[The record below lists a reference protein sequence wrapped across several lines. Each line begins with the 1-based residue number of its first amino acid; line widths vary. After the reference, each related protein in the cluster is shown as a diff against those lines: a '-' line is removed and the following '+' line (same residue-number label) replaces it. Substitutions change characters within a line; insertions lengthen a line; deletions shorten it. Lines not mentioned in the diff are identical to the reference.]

1 VDRAGPS
8 GKAPRVKSVKVLD
21 RISVG
26 MDNGGT
32 SFLQDFRIIPMEI
45 KVNFLDKLRLEAKFD
60 DFTVIADQPIRYK
73 GDGSAPGPF
82 DYFLASS
89 ALCAAYFVKLYCD
102 TRNIPTE
109 NIRLSQNNIV
119 DPENRY
125 QQIFKIQVQLPEDI
139 SPNDRQGILRSIERC
154 TVKKVVQAGPE
165 FVIEEVKN
173 LDADAQTLLVLKPA
187 ADASTY
193 ILGKDLPL
201 EQTIANM
208 SGLLAGL
215 GIKIE
220 IASWRNIIPNV
231 WSLHIRDAHSPMCF
245 TNGKGST
252 KESALASALGEYI
265 ERLSNNHFYAGVFWG
280 EEIANAAFVH
290 YPSERW
296 FNPGPKDALPTEILD
311 EYCRKIYDPE
321 GELCSSHLVD
331 TNSGNVER
339 GICSLPYVRKSDG
352 AVIYFPINLIENL
365 FVSNGMSA
373 GNTLAEAQVQC
384 LSEIFERAVKRE
396 ILEGEITLPDVP
408 QEVLAKYP
416 SILAGIHGLE
426 EQGFPVLVKDASLGG
441 VYPVMCVT
449 LMNPRTGGVFA
460 SFGAHP
466 SLEVALE
473 RSLTELLQ
481 GRSLEGLNDLPPP
494 TFASEAV
501 TEPNNFVEHFIDSS
515 GIVSWRF
522 FSAQSDYDFV
532 EWDFSSQGENAN
544 AQEVTT
550 LFAILKDIGKEA
562 YVAVYDELGATAC
575 RILVPGYSEVYPIE
589 DLIWDNTNKALL
601 FRADIL
607 NLSCLN
613 DADLVALLERLENN
627 ELDEYG
633 DIATLIGIE
642 FDENTPWGQ
651 LTVLELKLLIRLA
664 LQQFDDAHELVGA
677 FLQYNDNTVERRLF
691 YQALNVVLE
700 VLLDDDLELD
710 DYLVNLRRMFGDT
723 RMDAVMGSVDGSVRF
738 YGLTPTNLNLDGL
751 DRHHRLIDSYRKLH
765 AARSGR
771 ASHS

>member
-1 VDRAGPS
+1 
-8 GKAPRVKSVKVLD
+8 
-21 RISVG
+21 
-26 MDNGGT
+26 
-32 SFLQDFRIIPMEI
+32 MEI

-89 ALCAAYFVKLYCD
+89 ALCAAYFVKLYCE
-102 TRNIPTE
+102 TRNISTE

-125 QQIFKIQVQLPEDI
+125 QQIFKIQVELPEDI
-139 SPNDRQGILRSIERC
+139 SASDRKGILRSIERC
-154 TVKKVVQAGPE
+154 SVKKVVQAGPD

-173 LDADAQTLLVLKPA
+173 LDADVQTLLTLNPA
-187 ADASTY
+187 SEASTY
-193 ILGKDLPL
+193 IVGKDLPL

-208 SGLLAGL
+208 TAVLAKL

-265 ERLSNNHFYAGVFWG
+265 ERLSNNHFYAGTFWG
-280 EEIANAAFVH
+280 EDIANAAFVH
-290 YPSERW
+290 YPNERW
-296 FNPGPKDALPTEILD
+296 FKPGNNDALPQEILD
-311 EYCRKIYDPE
+311 EYCLKIFNPE
-321 GELCSSHLVD
+321 GDLRGSHLID
-331 TNSGNVER
+331 TNSGNAQR
-339 GICSLPYVRKSDG
+339 GICSLPYVRHSDG
-352 AVIYFPINLIENL
+352 ETIYFPSNLVENL
-365 FVSNGMSA
+365 YVSNGMSA

-396 ILEGEITLPDVP
+396 ILEGEIALPDVP

-416 SILAGIHGLE
+416 DILAGIRGLE

-441 VYPVMCVT
+441 IYPVMCVT

-466 SLEVALE
+466 SLGVALE

-522 FSAQSDYDFV
+522 FSTKSDYDFV
-532 EWDFSSQGENAN
+532 EWDFSSHGENVN
-544 AQEVTT
+544 AQEAKT
-550 LFAILKDIGKEA
+550 LFGILKDLGKES
-562 YVAVYDELGATAC
+562 YVAVYDQLGAMAC

-601 FRADIL
+601 FRNDIL
-607 NLSCLN
+607 NLHRLDN
-613 DADLVALLERLENN
+613 ANLRALLERLENN

-651 LTVLELKLLIRLA
+651 LTVLELKLLINLA
-664 LQQFDDAHELVGA
+664 IKQFDEAHELVGA
-677 FLQYNDNTVERRLF
+677 FLQYNDNTVDRRLF
-691 YQALNVVLE
+691 YQALNAVLE
-700 VLLDDDLELD
+700 ILLANDLEID
-710 DYLVNLRRMFGDT
+710 NYIMNFRRMFGDE
-723 RMDAVMGSVDGSVRF
+723 RMDAVMGSVDGSTRF
-738 YGLTPTNLNLDGL
+738 YGLTPTNLRLEGL
-751 DRHHRLIDSYRKLH
+751 DRHHRMIDSFRKLH
-765 AARSGR
+765 TARSK
-771 ASHS
+771 ASA

>member
-1 VDRAGPS
+1 
-8 GKAPRVKSVKVLD
+8 
-21 RISVG
+21 
-26 MDNGGT
+26 
-32 SFLQDFRIIPMEI
+32 MEI

-102 TRNIPTE
+102 TRNISTE

-125 QQIFKIQVQLPEDI
+125 QQIFKIQVELPEDI
-139 SPNDRQGILRSIERC
+139 SANDRQGILRSIERC

-173 LDADAQTLLVLKPA
+173 LDADAQTLLTLMPA
-187 ADASTY
+187 SDTGTY
-193 ILGKDLPL
+193 IAGKDLPL

-208 SGLLAGL
+208 SSVLANL

-220 IASWRNIIPNV
+220 IASWRNLIPNV

-265 ERLSNNHFYAGVFWG
+265 ERLSNNHFYAGAFWG
-280 EEIANAAFVH
+280 EDIANASFVH
-290 YPSERW
+290 YPNERW
-296 FNPGPKDALPTEILD
+296 FKPGPKDSLPAEILD
-311 EYCRKIYDPE
+311 EYCLKIYNSD
-321 GELCSSHLVD
+321 GDLRGSHLID
-331 TNSGNVER
+331 TNSGNAER
-339 GICSLPYVRKSDG
+339 GICSLPYIRQSDG
-352 AVIYFPINLIENL
+352 ETVYFPSNLIENL

-384 LSEIFERAVKRE
+384 LSEIFERAVKRKIIESE
-396 ILEGEITLPDVP
+396 IALPDVP

-416 SILAGIHGLE
+416 GILEGIQSLE
-426 EQGFPVLVKDASLGG
+426 DQGFPVLVKDASLGG

-466 SLEVALE
+466 SLELALE

-481 GRSLEGLNDLPPP
+481 GRSFEGLNDLPPP

-522 FSAQSDYDFV
+522 FSAKSDYDFV
-532 EWDFSSQGENAN
+532 EWDFSGKGESSN
-544 AQEVTT
+544 AQEAAT
-550 LFAILKDIGKEA
+550 LFEILESLGKEA
-562 YVAVYDELGATAC
+562 YVAVYDQLGAIAC
-575 RILVPGYSEVYPIE
+575 RILVPGYSEIYPIE
-589 DLIWDNTNKALL
+589 DLIWDNTNKAIL

-607 NLSCLN
+607 NLSNLN
-613 DADLVALLERLENN
+613 NASLSALLERLENN
-627 ELDEYG
+627 ELDEHG

-651 LTVLELKLLIRLA
+651 LTVLELKLLIHLA
-664 LQQFDDAHELVGA
+664 LKQFEEAHELVGA
-677 FLQYNDNTVERRLF
+677 FLQYNDNTVDRKLF
-691 YQALNVVLE
+691 YQALNAVLE
-700 VLLDDDLELD
+700 IVLDDDLRLD
-710 DYLVNLRRMFGDT
+710 DYLANFRRMFGIE
-723 RMDAVMGSVDGSVRF
+723 RINAVMGSVDGNVRF
-738 YGLTPTNLNLDGL
+738 YGLTPTSMRLESL
-751 DRHHRLIDSYRKLH
+751 DRHHRLIDSYTKLH
-765 AARSGR
+765 SARTRGLR
-771 ASHS
+771 TP